1 MSGGPTGLIEWPR
14 QRTSHDSSHSVSC
27 PVEVAVAAALISVA
41 LTGRVL
47 NQRIRQRGAELLDEF
62 RTLRATEGL
71 AGLRARAAT
80 TAFWRPIGASVLLH
94 AAALAGMIAIHRISS
109 NPTDDPPPITVALT
123 PSDPDARVGPQTG
136 IAWQSETEPSIVDQ
150 LLGTRRAAALMD
162 ELVIRPNRPNRP
174 APPSAARRPPTT
186 PAARAPAAGCRR
198 AQPQRRL
205 PPCHRRPRRA
215 RSQPPRWH
223 PSRSP
228 WPRRPPPPRRRP
240 RPPRQNRRWPARPA
254 PRSRAAPPP
263 PQVAAAVEPVPVA
276 PPTPPVPPPA
286 PPPAPSAT
294 PRSLPNAP
302 GVPQPASRPAEAPAP
317 PAAAAHETAP
327 PTDHPDK
334 GYLDAVFERLRR
346 LKDYPELAKY
356 HTSGRVLVA
365 FTVGR
370 DGTVLNAEVRRS
382 SGYPFIDRA
391 GLDLIRR
398 ASPLPALPG
407 TMAGDSFPILVPIS
421 FRSTEQ
427 QRRLATTELIS
438 LMRIGPGRRYRR
450 IRDSASRW
458 GVVAKTSV
466 SRKLPVALCALGFA
480 LSLGACATAPADPES
495 KAEFAKTNDPA
506 EPTNRAVFDFNQTV
520 DRNLFKPVAQA
531 YQDNLPDGVRRGV
544 HNFLTNLDEPLVS
557 FNDLLQA
564 NGERALTSSTR
575 FMINTTLGIGG
586 IFDLAGDW
594 GLPHHDSDFGQT
606 FGVWGIGE
614 GPYITLPI
622 FGPSN
627 ARDAVGLAL
636 SFAANP
642 LTWMSG
648 GAAMIAGAGRAGHPG
663 RRRACPQHRHAGRS
677 AAQLA
682 RLLRHLAQRL
692 SPASQRH
699 DRGRQVGQ
707 SERAC
712 RVRLSESRRRREIGS
727 AAVFH
732 LPTAQPPGAEAAGG
746 SGAPLPNS

>member
-1 MSGGPTGLIEWPR
+1 MASANEHRMTA
-14 QRTSHDSSHSVSC
+14 RTPFRARLRSPS
-27 PVEVAVAAALISVA
+27 AAALISVA

-186 PAARAPAAGCRR
+186 PPPAPPPPAAAAPAATPPAAVPSPAAPRAEPTAPVAPVAVAVAPPAAPTSTPAQAPPAEPPMARAPS
-198 AQPQRRL
+198 
-205 PPCHRRPRRA
+205 PPEP
-215 RSQPPRWH
+215 
-223 PSRSP
+223 
-228 WPRRPPPPRRRP
+228 
-240 RPPRQNRRWPARPA
+240 
-254 PRSRAAPPP
+254 AAPPP

-421 FRSTEQ
+421 FS
-427 QRRLATTELIS
+427 
-438 LMRIGPGRRYRR
+438 
-450 IRDSASRW
+450 
-458 GVVAKTSV
+458 
-466 SRKLPVALCALGFA
+466 
-480 LSLGACATAPADPES
+480 
-495 KAEFAKTNDPA
+495 
-506 EPTNRAVFDFNQTV
+506 FD
-520 DRNLFKPVAQA
+520 
-531 YQDNLPDGVRRGV
+531 
-544 HNFLTNLDEPLVS
+544 
-557 FNDLLQA
+557 
-564 NGERALTSSTR
+564 
-575 FMINTTLGIGG
+575 
-586 IFDLAGDW
+586 
-594 GLPHHDSDFGQT
+594 
-606 FGVWGIGE
+606 
-614 GPYITLPI
+614 
-622 FGPSN
+622 
-627 ARDAVGLAL
+627 
-636 SFAANP
+636 
-642 LTWMSG
+642 
-648 GAAMIAGAGRAGHPG
+648 
-663 RRRACPQHRHAGRS
+663 
-677 AAQLA
+677 
-682 RLLRHLAQRL
+682 
-692 SPASQRH
+692 
-699 DRGRQVGQ
+699 
-707 SERAC
+707 
-712 RVRLSESRRRREIGS
+712 
-727 AAVFH
+727 
-732 LPTAQPPGAEAAGG
+732 
-746 SGAPLPNS
+746 